1 MIAMS
6 SQPHIPTISHASCRL
21 AAAYYLLWKYIIP
34 ALQL

>member
-21 AAAYYLLWKYIIP
+21 AAAYLLWKYIIP